1 VDPWLIHFFLPEA
14 AIFRTV
20 NEYGLREKSFLAFK
34 LEYGFGLTA
43 SYGEALL
50 RTMSWGVMGVS
61 LMIVT
66 RLTKSR
72 SDPDYSMFPKPKGSS
87 SSLSGLGPSKL

>member
-1 VDPWLIHFFLPEA
+1 LIHFLLPEA

-20 NEYGLREKSFLAFK
+20 NKYGLREKSFVAFT
-34 LEYGFGLTA
+34 LEYRFGLTA

-61 LMIVT
+61 LMFVT
-66 RLTKSR
+66 RLTKTGVIR
-72 SDPDYSMFPKPKGSS
+72 ITA
-87 SSLSGLGPSKL
+87 